1 MSGFELDDVHVG
13 LRAGIRAPLKY
24 VVPLHEC
31 RAPWPRPGKHH
42 FVAARVSRVLN
53 VDAFSGKEVR
63 GEYHARRDDV
73 VDVRGV
79 VEIRVDDIVAEHE
92 GEPVERLD
100 FVAAGYGK

>member
-24 VVPLHEC
+24 VVPLH
-31 RAPWPRPGKHH
+31 
-42 FVAARVSRVLN
+42 
-53 VDAFSGKEVR
+53 
-63 GEYHARRDDV
+63 EYHARRDDV